1 MSEKKKSE
9 VKYLPQSIKIGCTAT
24 LRDFEKIHWIA
35 EADYDYIET
44 NLSMLTEAS
53 EKETA
58 AFAAELERAG
68 IPCLAANFLFPP
80 SHSMRLTGP
89 IINGSLVAD
98 YLERAFSRAEK
109 VGIKTVSFGA
119 GSARRVPDGFP
130 PEEALEQLRDLCVQ
144 YIAPAAEKY
153 GITVAVENINE
164 NETNIL
170 CRVAEVSDFV
180 DSIGSDRIRA
190 LCSNYHMVLEGED
203 YSVIRK
209 IGRNIAH
216 VHVAS
221 PTKRSYPTVNDPHDY
236 SEFFDSLASVGYGG
250 GITVEV
256 GVPDDENTEENI
268 YASSI
273 FLRTV
278 I

>member
-1 MSEKKKSE
+1 M
-9 VKYLPQSIKIGCTAT
+9 PQNINEPSPTGITIGCTAN
-24 LRDFEKIHWIA
+24 LFDRDKIHCIA

-44 NLSMLTEAS
+44 NLSMLAEAS
-53 EKETA
+53 EKEAA
-58 AFAAELERAG
+58 AFAAELESAG

-98 YLERAFSRAEK
+98 YLERAFSRAAK
-109 VGIKTVSFGA
+109 IGIKTVSFGA
-119 GSARRVPDGFP
+119 GSARRVPDGFSP
-130 PEEALEQLRDLCVQ
+130 DEALEQLRDLCVQ

-153 GITVAVENINE
+153 DLTVAVENINE

-180 DSIGSDRIRA
+180 AGIGSDRIRV

-203 YSVIRK
+203 YTVIRK

-216 VHVAS
+216 VHVTS

-236 SEFFDSLASVGYGG
+236 SDFFDSLRYVGYKG